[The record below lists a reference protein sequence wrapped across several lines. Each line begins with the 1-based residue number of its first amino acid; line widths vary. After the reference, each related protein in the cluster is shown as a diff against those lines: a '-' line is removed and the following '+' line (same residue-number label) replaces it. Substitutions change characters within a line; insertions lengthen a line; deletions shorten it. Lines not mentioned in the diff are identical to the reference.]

1 MVVEKAP
8 KASKEPGITKHSCKV
23 DASEVKGHSRGK
35 STTKADAAEV
45 KGHTRGKSTAK
56 ANGDAK

>member
-8 KASKEPGITKHSCKV
+8 KASKEPGIAKNSSKV